1 MDDTNNTML
10 LVLDEARTSPSSAQG
25 HGPAPWRRPFID
37 VFARQLRARCRTAIL
52 AFAVVAVVI
61 GVASCVSPASS
72 AARAAEAAPEPPKAR
87 PPAAPAAL
95 TAPPGDRGI
104 SLDRDD
110 ANNPSIVSY
119 EVRLSSLADTERAI
133 NNLYAY
139 LRTLVTWLGNLE
151 DAFDTH
157 IHPTP
162 APFGTTEYTRRRV
175 GDMPSPPS
183 GPSP

>member
-1 MDDTNNTML
+1 M
-10 LVLDEARTSPSSAQG
+10 
-25 HGPAPWRRPFID
+25 
-37 VFARQLRARCRTAIL
+37 
-52 AFAVVAVVI
+52 
-61 GVASCVSPASS
+61 ASCVSPASS
-72 AARAAEAAPEPPKAR
+72 AARAPEATAEPPKAQ
-87 PPAAPAAL
+87 PPAAP
-95 TAPPGDRGI
+95 GDRSIG
-104 SLDRDD
+104 SDMD
-110 ANNPSIVSY
+110 APDNPGVVSY

-133 NNLYAY
+133 NNMYAY

>member
-1 MDDTNNTML
+1 MDDTNNTTL
-10 LVLDEARTSPSSAQG
+10 LVLDEARASPSSAQG
-25 HGPAPWRRPFID
+25 HDPAPWPRPLID

-52 AFAVVAVVI
+52 AFAVAAVVI

-87 PPAAPAAL
+87 PP
-95 TAPPGDRGI
+95 TGDRSI
-104 SLDRDD
+104 SPDRDD

-119 EVRLSSLADTERAI
+119 EARLTSLADTERAI
-133 NNLYAY
+133 NNMYAY

>member
-1 MDDTNNTML
+1 MEM
-10 LVLDEARTSPSSAQG
+10 E
-25 HGPAPWRRPFID
+25 
-37 VFARQLRARCRTAIL
+37 LRADSRSPAVRSVSDSQSLRQIKRL
-52 AFAVVAVVI
+52 GAFAVVAAMI
-61 GVASCVSPASS
+61 GAASCVSPAAS
-72 AARAAEAAPEPPKAR
+72 A
-87 PPAAPAAL
+87 PPAAPEAPAAPGGL
-95 TAPPGDRGI
+95 TAPAGDRSI
-104 SLDRDD
+104 SPDRDD

-133 NNLYAY
+133 NNMYAY

>member
-1 MDDTNNTML
+1 MIKR
-10 LVLDEARTSPSSAQG
+10 LVVTGRISQSA
-25 HGPAPWRRPFID
+25 P
-37 VFARQLRARCRTAIL
+37 VV

-61 GVASCVSPASS
+61 GVASCVSPASN
-72 AARAAEAAPEPPKAR
+72 AARAPEAAPEPPKAR
-87 PPAAPAAL
+87 PPA
-95 TAPPGDRGI
+95 GDRSI
-104 SLDRDD
+104 SPDRDD

-133 NNLYAY
+133 NNMYAY
-139 LRTLVTWLGNLE
+139 LRTLVTWMGNLE

>member
-10 LVLDEARTSPSSAQG
+10 LVLDEARTSPSSARG

-72 AARAAEAAPEPPKAR
+72 AARAPEAAPEPPKAR
-87 PPAAPAAL
+87 PPA
-95 TAPPGDRGI
+95 GDRSIG
-104 SLDRDD
+104 SDMDD
-110 ANNPSIVSY
+110 PDGAGIVSY

-133 NNLYAY
+133 NNMYAY

-162 APFGTTEYTRRRV
+162 APFRTTEYTRRRV
-175 GDMPSPPS
+175 GDMSSPPS

>member
-1 MDDTNNTML
+1 MEM
-10 LVLDEARTSPSSAQG
+10 E
-25 HGPAPWRRPFID
+25 
-37 VFARQLRARCRTAIL
+37 LRAATADHQPSEACQIRNPYAMIKRL
-52 AFAVVAVVI
+52 GAFAVVAAII
-61 GVASCVSPASS
+61 GAASCVSPATS
-72 AARAAEAAPEPPKAR
+72 APPAAPEAAPEPPEA
-87 PPAAPAAL
+87 PAAPGGL
-95 TAPPGDRGI
+95 TAPPGDRSI
-104 SLDRDD
+104 SPDRDD
-110 ANNPSIVSY
+110 TNNPSIVSY

-133 NNLYAY
+133 NNMYAY

-151 DAFDTH
+151 DAFDIH